1 VHAGGDGAGDE
12 QDVRVAGEARTP
24 TPKRWRS

>member
-12 QDVRVAGEARTP
+12 QDVRVAWEARTP